1 MGVIKSEGADLS
13 NKMFVKFLCLFFHSP
28 LHVVLF
34 AAATGALGVSVLA
47 TQVNGLTA
55 ALG

>member
-47 TQVNGLTA
+47 TQVSGLTA